1 MINNTLFVAKT
12 DSPYTDAQQGSVFL
26 NPDARVSVDKKT
38 SALTY
43 APNFAKAASN
53 KEKAHHTK
61 EMVESLAKGAA
72 TATNK
77 VGVDVEDIAA
87 INIENDNFLER
98 NFTEKEQTYCLKAPH
113 PQASF
118 AGKWSA
124 KEAVFKSL
132 GVSSKGAGAPLKEIE
147 ITNNE
152 KGAPIVTVSPHSTPS
167 RENIVTNKLQL
178 HGDAADAA
186 KKAGVKEISISI
198 SHSDSQAIA
207 IAVATF

>member
-1 MINNTLFVAKT
+1 
-12 DSPYTDAQQGSVFL
+12 
-26 NPDARVSVDKKT
+26 
-38 SALTY
+38 
-43 APNFAKAASN
+43 
-53 KEKAHHTK
+53 
-61 EMVESLAKGAA
+61 MVESLAKGAA
-72 TATNK
+72 TASNK
-77 VGVDVEDIAA
+77 VGVDVEDISA
-87 INIENDNFLER
+87 INIDNDTFLDR
-98 NFTEKEQTYCLKAPH
+98 NFTDKEQSYCRNAPH

-132 GVSSKGAGAPLKEIE
+132 GVKSRGAGAPLKEIE

-152 KGAPIVTVSPHSTPS
+152 KGAPIVA
-167 RENIVTNKLQL
+167 L
-178 HGDAADAA
+178 HGEAAEAA